1 MPENRLKIS
10 VCVVAYNHGRYIGDC
25 LASVVGQQVD
35 ADLEILVGDDCSTDG
50 TRKIIAAYA
59 EKYPGLVHAVF
70 HAENIGGTRNYQV
83 LIGKAGGDYI
93 AHLDGDDY
101 WLPGK
106 LAEQIAFLEENR
118 NCVAVCANAI
128 VISDSGDLLGRF
140 NGALPRQFDLDYLV
154 RKGNFLNGSS
164 LVYRSRCRDPILQL
178 QGDALDFHF
187 HNLLAGQGALGY
199 LNRVLAA
206 YRRRSAT
213 STISANY
220 GFVLELYWKAILC
233 AESKGA
239 DKGALL
245 QCVQGLVQNVVRF
258 AAARGALREAW
269 RWGKRI
275 VKECPLLSWTM
286 LAWFVLMLPFSVG
299 ARVLRRLARRI
310 FRGGAEILY
319 DR

>member
-1 MPENRLKIS
+1 MPENRLKVS

-50 TRKIIAAYA
+50 TRKIISGYA
-59 EKYPGLVHAVF
+59 EKYSGLVQPVF
-70 HAENIGGTRNYQV
+70 HAKNIGGTRNYQV
-83 LIGKAGGDYI
+83 LIGKAKGDYI

-106 LAEQIAFLEENR
+106 LAEQIAFLEQNR

-128 VISDSGDLLGRF
+128 VISDAGDLVGRF
-140 NGALPRQFDLDYLV
+140 NGALPQQFDLDFLV

-164 LVYRSRCRDPILQL
+164 LVYRARCRDPILQL

-187 HNLLAGQGALGY
+187 HILLAGQGALGY
-199 LNRVLAA
+199 VNRVLAA

-233 AESKGA
+233 AQSKGA
-239 DKGALL
+239 DQRALL

-269 RWGKRI
+269 RWGDRI
-275 VKECPLLSWTM
+275 VKECPLVSWTM
-286 LAWFVLMLPFSVG
+286 LLRFVLMLPFSVG
-299 ARVLRRLARRI
+299 GRVLRRLARRI

>member
-1 MPENRLKIS
+1 MPESRPKIS
-10 VCVVAYNHGRYIGDC
+10 VCVVAYNHGRYIGEC

-35 ADLEILVGDDCSTDG
+35 ADLEILVGDDCSTDE
-50 TRKIIAAYA
+50 TPKIIAAYA
-59 EKYPGLVHAVF
+59 AKHPRLVHAVF
-70 HAENIGGTRNYQV
+70 HPKNIGGTKNYQV
-83 LIGKAGGDYI
+83 LIGKAKGDYI

-101 WLPGK
+101 WLAGK

-128 VISDSGDLLGRF
+128 VISDSGERVGRF
-140 NGALPRQFDLDYLV
+140 NGTLPRQFDLDYLV

-164 LVYRSRCRDPILQL
+164 LVYRARCRDPILQL

-187 HNLLAGQGALGY
+187 HILLAGQGPFGY
-199 LNRVLAA
+199 VNRELAA

-213 STISANY
+213 STISTNY
-220 GFVLELYWKAILC
+220 GFVLDLYWKAILC
-233 AESKGA
+233 AQSKGA

-245 QCVQGLVQNVVRF
+245 QCAQGLVQNVVRF
-258 AAARGALREAW
+258 AAARGAPGEAW

-275 VKECPLLSWTM
+275 VRECPLVSWPM
-286 LAWFVLMLPFSVG
+286 LARFVLMLPFSVG
-299 ARVLRRLARRI
+299 GRVLRRLARRI
-310 FRGGAEILY
+310 LTRGPKIIY